1 MIDKLTPAAFRLID
15 KLTPAAF
22 RLLLSIAGLAFL
34 AAAAWA
40 VDLRLGLASTGVALI
55 LLEWRIS

>member
-1 MIDKLTPAAFRLID
+1 MIDKLTPAAL
-15 KLTPAAF
+15 